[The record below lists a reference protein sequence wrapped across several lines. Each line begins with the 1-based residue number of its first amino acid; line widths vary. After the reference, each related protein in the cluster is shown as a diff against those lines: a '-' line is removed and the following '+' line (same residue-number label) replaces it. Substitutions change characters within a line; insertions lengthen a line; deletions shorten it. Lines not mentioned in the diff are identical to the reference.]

1 MVRLVKRVVM
11 VFAIVF
17 VASHIIGCTALSS
30 KPGEHDSDNQQ
41 KPDQTGQESNQ
52 EPNMELQEG
61 VLQPFEEEPA
71 LSTTQ
76 DIPDFPTDISPPMLY
91 QLMVAEIAFQRG
103 QMDVAVANY
112 LDAAK
117 ETNDPNVAERA
128 TQLAIYAQDMGAALT
143 AASLWVELDE
153 ENPDTHRTYAAI
165 LLKIGRAADA
175 VSEYERMIQL
185 MPAEDAPKAYSM
197 VVSQLTRE
205 QNHALALSVMEKL
218 VETRKDDPN
227 ALFAYAHLAM
237 RHGQFDTALATLD
250 EVLKNEP
257 EWSKAIILRARI
269 LAMQG
274 GREQALDYLAGV
286 LKKGGMVKNVEV
298 GITYARMLTEARQ
311 LDEALKQFIR
321 LTEISPKNEELHF
334 FAGVLALQLKQTDIA
349 KKHLE
354 KVVKLDSQRAFEA
367 NYYLGQVAELEEDYK
382 EAIIRY
388 SSVRRGELYFNAQIR
403 VVALLSEQQKF
414 QQARDHLKSIRPAN
428 DQQQIQLYLLEGDV
442 LREARQ
448 YDDAKQFY
456 SSILDSRPDETS
468 IRYARALIA
477 EKLGELDLLE
487 SDLRTI
493 LQTEPENAQVLNA
506 LGYTLADRT
515 KRYDEALQYIQK
527 AMELQ
532 PDDAAVID
540 SMGWVKYR
548 LGDYEAA
555 VAHLRK
561 ANELAKDPEIAAH
574 LGEVLWVMG
583 KKNDALKVWEKSLK
597 EHPEHE
603 ALLKTMKRFGL

>member
-1 MVRLVKRVVM
+1 MVRLVERV
-11 VFAIVF
+11 ILVF
-17 VASHIIGCTALSS
+17 VALQVIGCSALSS
-30 KPGEHDSDNQQ
+30 KPGEPAGNEQPESTQDS
-41 KPDQTGQESNQ
+41 TI
-52 EPNMELQEG
+52 ELHEG
-61 VLQPFEEEPA
+61 VLQPFEDEPA
-71 LSTTQ
+71 PSAAQ
-76 DIPDFPTDISPPMLY
+76 DIPDFPTDISPQLLY

-117 ETNDPNVAERA
+117 QSSDPKVSERA
-128 TQLAIYAQDMGAALT
+128 TQLAIYAQDMAAALT
-143 AASLWVELDE
+143 AAGLWVELDE
-153 ENPDTHRTYAAI
+153 ENPDTHRTYAAV

-185 MPAEDAPKAYSM
+185 MPVEDAPKAYSM
-197 VVSQLTRE
+197 IVSQLTRE

-218 VETRKDDPN
+218 VENRQNDPD
-227 ALFAYAHLAM
+227 AMFAYAHLAM
-237 RHGQFDTALATLD
+237 RHGNFDTALATLD
-250 EVLKNEP
+250 EVLQKQP
-257 EWSKAIILRARI
+257 DWSKAIILRARI

-274 GREQALDYLAGV
+274 GREQALDYLAAV
-286 LKKGGMVKNVEV
+286 LKKKSMAKNVEV

-311 LDEALKQFIR
+311 LDEALKQFIH
-321 LTEISPKNEELHF
+321 LTEIAPKNEELHYF
-334 FAGVLALQLKQTDIA
+334 SGVLALQLKKTDIA
-349 KKHLE
+349 REHLE
-354 KVVKLDSQRAFEA
+354 KVVKLDRDRAFEA
-367 NYYLGQVAELEEDYK
+367 NYYLGQVAEVEEDYK

-388 SSVRRGELYFNAQIR
+388 SSVRRGELYFNAQVR
-403 VVALLSEQQKF
+403 VVALLSEEKKF
-414 QQARDHLKSIRPAN
+414 QQALEHLKSIRPVN
-428 DQQQIQLYLLEGDV
+428 DQQQVQLYLLEGDV
-442 LREARQ
+442 LREADR

-456 SSILDSRPDETS
+456 SSILDNHPEETS

-493 LQTEPENAQVLNA
+493 LQSEPENAQVLNA

-515 KRYDEALQYIQK
+515 ERYEEALQYIQK
-527 AMELQ
+527 ALELQ
-532 PDDAAVID
+532 PNDAAVID

-548 LGDYEAA
+548 MGDYEAA

-574 LGEVLWVMG
+574 LGEVLWTMG
-583 KKNDALKVWEKSLK
+583 KKNDALKVWEESLK
-597 EHPEHE
+597 ANPDHD

>member
-1 MVRLVKRVVM
+1 
-11 VFAIVF
+11 
-17 VASHIIGCTALSS
+17 LSS
-30 KPGEHDSDNQQ
+30 KKPGEQASQE
-41 KPDQTGQESNQ
+41 PQESEQADQ
-52 EPNMELQEG
+52 ESTMELHEG

-71 LSTTQ
+71 VTAVQ
-76 DIPDFPTDISPPMLY
+76 DIPDFPTDISPQMLY
-91 QLMVAEIAFQRG
+91 QLMVAEVAFQRG

-117 ETNDPNVAERA
+117 ETNDPKVTERA

-143 AASLWVELDE
+143 AAGLWVELDE

-175 VSEYERMIQL
+175 VNEYERMIQL

-197 VVSQLTRE
+197 IVSQLTRE

-218 VETRKDDPN
+218 IENRKDDPD
-227 ALFAYAHLAM
+227 AMFAYAHLAM
-237 RHGQFDTALATLD
+237 RHAQFDTALASLD
-250 EVLKNEP
+250 EVLETKPN
-257 EWSKAIILRARI
+257 WSKAIILRARI

-274 GREQALDYLAGV
+274 GREQALDYLGGV
-286 LKKGGMVKNVEV
+286 LKTDGMAKNIEV

-334 FAGVLALQLKQTDIA
+334 FAGVLALQLRQVDTA
-349 KKHLE
+349 RKHLE
-354 KVVKLDSQRAFEA
+354 EVVKLDRQRTFEA
-367 NYYLGQVAELEEDYK
+367 NYYLGQVAEVEEDYK

-403 VVALLSEQQKF
+403 VVALLSEEQKF

-442 LREARQ
+442 LREARL

-456 SSILDSRPDETS
+456 SNILDSRPDETS

-493 LQTEPENAQVLNA
+493 LQAEPENAQVLNA

-515 KRYDEALQYIQK
+515 ERYEEALQYIQK
-527 AMELQ
+527 ALELQ

-583 KKNDALKVWEKSLK
+583 KKNDALKIWEESLK
-597 EHPEHE
+597 ENPEHE

>member
-1 MVRLVKRVVM
+1 MVMLVKRWVVL
-11 VFAIVF
+11 FATLQLMACSAI
-17 VASHIIGCTALSS
+17 ST
-30 KPGEHDSDNQQ
+30 KPGEPAGEQPESTQSSQDS
-41 KPDQTGQESNQ
+41 SI
-52 EPNMELQEG
+52 EPHEG
-61 VLQPFEEEPA
+61 VLQPFDEELAASPA
-71 LSTTQ
+71 E
-76 DIPDFPTDISPPMLY
+76 DIPDFPTDISPQMLY

-103 QMDVAVANY
+103 QIDVAVANY

-117 ETNDPNVAERA
+117 VSKDPKVSERA

-153 ENPDTHRTYAAI
+153 ENPETHRTYAAV
-165 LLKIGRAADA
+165 LLKIGRAADS
-175 VSEYERMIQL
+175 VTEYERMIQL

-197 VVSQLTRE
+197 IVSQLSRE

-218 VETRKDDPN
+218 VENRKDDPD
-227 ALFAYAHLAM
+227 AMFAYAHLAM
-237 RHGQFDTALATLD
+237 RHAKFDTALATLD
-250 EVLKNEP
+250 EVLAREP
-257 EWSKAIILRARI
+257 SWSKAIILRARI

-274 GREQALDYLAGV
+274 GREEALEYLAGV
-286 LKKGGMVKNVEV
+286 LKTDAMAKNVEV

-321 LTEISPKNEELHF
+321 LTGIAPKNEELHYF
-334 FAGVLALQLKQTDIA
+334 SGVLALQLRKTDIA
-349 KKHLE
+349 REHLE
-354 KVVKLDSQRAFEA
+354 KVVKLDRERAFEA
-367 NYYLGQVAELEEDYK
+367 NYYLGQVAELEQDYK

-388 SSVRRGELYFNAQIR
+388 ASVRRGELYFNAQIR
-403 VVALLSEQQKF
+403 VVALLAEQQQF
-414 QQARDHLKSIRPAN
+414 QQARDHLKSIRPVN

-442 LREARQ
+442 LREAKR

-456 SSILDSRPDETS
+456 SNILDDYPEETS

-477 EKLGELDLLE
+477 EKLGELELLE

-493 LQTEPENAQVLNA
+493 LKSEPENAQVLNA

-515 KRYDEALQYIQK
+515 ERYDEALQYIQK
-527 AMELQ
+527 ALELQ
-532 PDDAAVID
+532 PNDAAVID

-583 KKNDALKVWEKSLK
+583 KKNDALKVWEDSLK
-597 EHPEHE
+597 ENPGHE
-603 ALLKTMKRFGL
+603 TLLKTMKRFGL

>member
-1 MVRLVKRVVM
+1 
-11 VFAIVF
+11 
-17 VASHIIGCTALSS
+17 
-30 KPGEHDSDNQQ
+30 
-41 KPDQTGQESNQ
+41 
-52 EPNMELQEG
+52 
-61 VLQPFEEEPA
+61 
-71 LSTTQ
+71 
-76 DIPDFPTDISPPMLY
+76 
-91 QLMVAEIAFQRG
+91 
-103 QMDVAVANY
+103 
-112 LDAAK
+112 
-117 ETNDPNVAERA
+117 
-128 TQLAIYAQDMGAALT
+128 
-143 AASLWVELDE
+143 
-153 ENPDTHRTYAAI
+153 
-165 LLKIGRAADA
+165 
-175 VSEYERMIQL
+175 
-185 MPAEDAPKAYSM
+185 
-197 VVSQLTRE
+197 
-205 QNHALALSVMEKL
+205 
-218 VETRKDDPN
+218 
-227 ALFAYAHLAM
+227 
-237 RHGQFDTALATLD
+237 
-250 EVLKNEP
+250 
-257 EWSKAIILRARI
+257 
-269 LAMQG
+269 
-274 GREQALDYLAGV
+274 
-286 LKKGGMVKNVEV
+286 
-298 GITYARMLTEARQ
+298 

>member
-1 MVRLVKRVVM
+1 MVRFFIRLLV
-11 VFAIVF
+11 VFTILQL
-17 VASHIIGCTALSS
+17 IGCSALST
-30 KPGEHDSDNQQ
+30 KPGEKSD
-41 KPDQTGQESNQ
+41 DQPSQSKQSGDEGTGL
-52 EPNMELQEG
+52 ELHEG
-61 VLQPFEEEPA
+61 VLQPFEEEESPMSEA
-71 LSTTQ
+71 GQ

-117 ETNDPNVAERA
+117 ESKDPKVSERA
-128 TQLAIYAQDMGAALT
+128 TQLAIYAQDMSSALT

-153 ENPDTHRTYAAI
+153 QNPDTHRTYAAI

-175 VSEYERMIQL
+175 VTEYERMIQL
-185 MPAEDAPKAYSM
+185 MPAEEAPKAYSM
-197 VVSQLTRE
+197 IVSQLTRE
-205 QNHALALSVMEKL
+205 QNHSLALSVMEKL
-218 VETRKDDPN
+218 VEPRKDDPD

-237 RHGQFDTALATLD
+237 RHAKFDTALATLD
-250 EVLKNEP
+250 EVLAKDP
-257 EWSKAIILRARI
+257 DWSKAIILRARI

-274 GREQALDYLAGV
+274 GREQALEYLAGV
-286 LKKGGMVKNVEV
+286 LKKDSMAKNVEV

-311 LDEALKQFIR
+311 LDEALAQFIR
-321 LTEISPKNEELHF
+321 LTKIVPDNEELHYF
-334 FAGVLALQLKQTDIA
+334 SGVLALQLKKPKVA
-349 KKHLE
+349 RKHLE
-354 KVVKLDSQRAFEA
+354 KVVELDRQRSFEA
-367 NYYLGQVAELEEDYK
+367 NYYLGQVAELDKDYK

-403 VVALLSEQQKF
+403 VVALLAEDKKF
-414 QQARDHLKSIRPAN
+414 QQAQEHLKSIRPVN

-442 LREARQ
+442 LREADRF
-448 YDDAKQFY
+448 DDAKQFY
-456 SSILDSRPDETS
+456 SSILDSRPEETS

-515 KRYDEALQYIQK
+515 QRYEEALQYIQK
-527 AMELQ
+527 ALELQ
-532 PDDAAVID
+532 PNDAAVID

-583 KKNDALKVWEKSLK
+583 KKNDALQVWEESLK
-597 EHPEHE
+597 AHPNHD

>member
-1 MVRLVKRVVM
+1 MVRLVKRVVL
-11 VFAIVF
+11 VIA
-17 VASHIIGCTALSS
+17 ALQLIGCSALSS
-30 KPGEHDSDNQQ
+30 KPGEPASQEPQ
-41 KPDQTGQESNQ
+41 EATQESGI
-52 EPNMELQEG
+52 EMHEG
-61 VLQPFEEEPA
+61 VLQPFEEEAAASAA
-71 LSTTQ
+71 L
-76 DIPDFPTDISPPMLY
+76 DIPDFPTDISPQMLY

-117 ETNDPNVAERA
+117 ETNDPKVSERA

-143 AASLWVELDE
+143 AASQWVELDE

-175 VSEYERMIQL
+175 VNEYERMIQL
-185 MPAEDAPKAYSM
+185 MPPEDAPKAYSM
-197 VVSQLTRE
+197 IVSQLSRE

-218 VETRKDDPN
+218 VENRKDDPD
-227 ALFAYAHLAM
+227 AMFAYAHLAM
-237 RHGQFDTALATLD
+237 RHAQFDTALATLD
-250 EVLKNEP
+250 ELLVSNP
-257 EWSKAIILRARI
+257 DWSKAIILRARI

-274 GREQALDYLAGV
+274 GREQALDYLAGI
-286 LKKGGMVKNVEV
+286 LKKDSMAKNVEV

-311 LDEALKQFIR
+311 LDEALTQFIR
-321 LTEISPKNEELHF
+321 LTEIAPKNEELHYF
-334 FAGVLALQLKQTDIA
+334 SGVLALQLKKTNVA
-349 KKHLE
+349 RKHLE
-354 KVVKLDSQRAFEA
+354 KVVKLDRERSFEA

-388 SSVRRGELYFNAQIR
+388 ASVRRGELYFNAQIR
-403 VVALLSEQQKF
+403 VVALLSQQKQF
-414 QQARDHLKSIRPAN
+414 QQARDHLKSIRPMN

-442 LREARQ
+442 LREANR

-456 SSILDSRPDETS
+456 SNILDSHPEETT

-515 KRYDEALQYIQK
+515 ERYEEALQYIQK
-527 AMELQ
+527 ALELQ
-532 PDDAAVID
+532 PNDAAVMD

-561 ANELAKDPEIAAH
+561 ANELARDPEIAAH

-583 KKNDALKVWEKSLK
+583 KKNDALKIWEESLK
-597 EHPEHE
+597 ENPEHE
-603 ALLKTMKRFGL
+603 VLLKTMKRFGL

>member
-1 MVRLVKRVVM
+1 MVRLVKRVVIL
-11 VFAIVF
+11 FA
-17 VASHIIGCTALSS
+17 ALQLIGCSALSS
-30 KPGEHDSDNQQ
+30 KPGEQA
-41 KPDQTGQESNQ
+41 NQ
-52 EPNMELQEG
+52 EPQDASEATQESDIELHEG

-71 LSTTQ
+71 ISAAQ
-76 DIPDFPTDISPPMLY
+76 DIPDFPTDISPQMLY

-117 ETNDPNVAERA
+117 ETNDPKVSERA
-128 TQLAIYAQDMGAALT
+128 TQLAIYAQDMSAALT
-143 AASLWVELDE
+143 AAALWVELDE

-175 VSEYERMIQL
+175 VNEYERMIQL
-185 MPAEDAPKAYSM
+185 MPPEDAPRAYSM
-197 VVSQLTRE
+197 IVSQLSRE

-218 VETRKDDPN
+218 VENRKDDPD

-237 RHGQFDTALATLD
+237 RHAQFDSALATLD
-250 EVLKNEP
+250 EVLESNP
-257 EWSKAIILRARI
+257 DWSKAIILRARI

-274 GREQALDYLAGV
+274 GREQALAYLADV
-286 LKKGGMVKNVEV
+286 LKKDSMAKNVEV

-321 LTEISPKNEELHF
+321 LTQIAPKNEELHYF
-334 FAGVLALQLKQTDIA
+334 SGVLALQMKQTDIA
-349 KKHLE
+349 RKHLE
-354 KVVKLDSQRAFEA
+354 KVVKLDRERAFEA

-403 VVALLSEQQKF
+403 VVALLSQQKKF
-414 QQARDHLKSIRPAN
+414 QQALDHLKSIRPVN
-428 DQQQIQLYLLEGDV
+428 DQQQIQLYLLKGDV
-442 LREARQ
+442 LREAER

-456 SSILDSRPDETS
+456 SSILDSNPEETT

-493 LQTEPENAQVLNA
+493 LQTEPDNAQVLNA

-515 KRYDEALQYIQK
+515 KRYEEALQYIQK

-532 PDDAAVID
+532 PNDAAVID

-561 ANELAKDPEIAAH
+561 ANELARDPEIAAH

-583 KKNDALKVWEKSLK
+583 KKNDALKVWEESLK
-597 EHPEHE
+597 ENPGHE
-603 ALLKTMKRFGL
+603 VLLQTMKRFGL